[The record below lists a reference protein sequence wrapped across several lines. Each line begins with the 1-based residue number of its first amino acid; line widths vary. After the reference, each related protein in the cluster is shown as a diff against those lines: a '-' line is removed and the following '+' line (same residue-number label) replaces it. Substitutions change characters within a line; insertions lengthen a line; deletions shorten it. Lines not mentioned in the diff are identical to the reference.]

1 MSEAERTPETRIDDL
16 VRGYL
21 EDQAETVDAQVIYSG
36 VQARLFLA
44 NSPAGRAGCCF
55 LSRLATRC
63 RVALG
68 RLLKSVARGVTVSSG
83 FLRRPKSDARRVRPR
98 NEGG

>member
-21 EDQAETVDAQVIYSG
+21 GDQAETVDAPTIRAG
-36 VQARLFLA
+36 VQTRMCAA
-44 NSPAGRAGCCF
+44 NPAVGCCF
-55 LSRLATRC
+55 LSRLAARW
-63 RVALG
+63 RAGLG
-68 RLLKSVARGVTVSSG
+68 RFLKMVTRGVTVSSG
-83 FLRRPKSDARRVRPR
+83 FLRGRKSEARRKRPR